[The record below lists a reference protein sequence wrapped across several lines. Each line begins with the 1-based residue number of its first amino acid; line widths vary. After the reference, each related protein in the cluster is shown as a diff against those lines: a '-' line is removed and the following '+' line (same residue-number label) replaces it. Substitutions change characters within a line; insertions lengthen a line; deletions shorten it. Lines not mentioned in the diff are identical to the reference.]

1 MIRTFSIT
9 LAAQGIIVLLSWWL
23 NLHRDSAGLKITLL
37 WVIIFA
43 LVTPPVLF
51 LLRTALNKSW
61 IVAVLLGAVVAV
73 VGYTLAA
80 LLSGG
85 YIANLGY
92 PLLLVFLASSIP
104 ASLAARETKSKIA
117 AYSPL
122 IAFTVILAFGAVSS
136 VLLRDSVRHQR
147 IRIAVVKLTSIDR
160 EGLEIG
166 VGLGINP
173 TEYDRE
179 MLTQLGLKGR
189 AVFTEIV
196 EYGPNNTTVNHMMI
210 IVTHPFSED
219 VVLPE
224 PQGDVAFVQ
233 QKDGWERI
241 PSDAKLSW
249 RKVELYSD
257 QSRCTLLSVWKSPGH
272 ENITQG
278 LCW

>member
-92 PLLLVFLASSIP
+92 PLLLVFL
-104 ASLAARETKSKIA
+104 
-117 AYSPL
+117 
-122 IAFTVILAFGAVSS
+122 
-136 VLLRDSVRHQR
+136 
-147 IRIAVVKLTSIDR
+147 
-160 EGLEIG
+160 
-166 VGLGINP
+166 
-173 TEYDRE
+173 
-179 MLTQLGLKGR
+179 
-189 AVFTEIV
+189 
-196 EYGPNNTTVNHMMI
+196 
-210 IVTHPFSED
+210 
-219 VVLPE
+219 
-224 PQGDVAFVQ
+224 
-233 QKDGWERI
+233 
-241 PSDAKLSW
+241 
-249 RKVELYSD
+249 
-257 QSRCTLLSVWKSPGH
+257 
-272 ENITQG
+272 
-278 LCW
+278 